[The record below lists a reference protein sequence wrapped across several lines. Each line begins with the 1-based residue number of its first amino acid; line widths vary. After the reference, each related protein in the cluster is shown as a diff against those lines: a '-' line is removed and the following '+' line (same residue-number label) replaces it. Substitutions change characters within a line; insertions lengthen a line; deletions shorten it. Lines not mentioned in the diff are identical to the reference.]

1 MAQVGTRRP
10 RDWVVGEHLGYV
22 IGETSHTQV
31 TFTCKRPV
39 RVGEYVLVEYDFG
52 SEPAYALG
60 IVERSIIGNPMI
72 SEVGVRPEFVTTL
85 SEFGGERHEY
95 MIGQARILSW
105 LHALLSGKG
114 EPVTPRYPPRPAASV
129 YSASDEV
136 LRRIFVKPANDGWVR
151 LGTLVNH
158 PNVPFYVNVPR
169 MVSRHLAILAIT
181 GAGKS
186 NTVAILLSRIVNELR
201 GTALVIDMHSEYG
214 GIAGKRTNVVKPMMH
229 PAKLTL
235 GEYYALL
242 NLDEGA
248 TKQRM
253 YLRRAY
259 RELFES
265 GEAQR
270 MKDRFLELLLGKLIE
285 YYERAGTGKSGGMNQ
300 AKQGSRAGLPR
311 LNTIPRRDR
320 TPILD
325 LIHKLEELID
335 NYGGTVLTPAAP
347 DRLESVV
354 RPGYINV
361 LDLGSVDEVVADVV
375 TYHYLWWLLS
385 ERKKYV
391 VKGEGYPVP
400 VLAVIEEAHV
410 LVPSNRKT
418 LTKGVVAKVA
428 REGRKFGV
436 GLALVSQRPKNVDED
451 ALSQTNNKIILKLV
465 EPRDQQYVQRASE
478 TLSDELLQLLPSLNT
493 GEAVVLGMMAPLPA
507 LVKIDEAEGKGTGS
521 DILVHKEWAKYWER
535 RGSGEGGATDF
546 YEELGF

>member
-1 MAQVGTRRP
+1 MAEVSNPKP
-10 RDWVVGEHLGYV
+10 RDWVLGEHLGYV

-31 TFTCKRPV
+31 TFTCRRPV
-39 RVGEYVLVEYDFG
+39 RVGEYVLVEYDFN
-52 SEPAYALG
+52 SEPSYALG
-60 IVERSIIGNPMI
+60 IVERSAIGNPMI
-72 SEVGVRPEFVTTL
+72 SVMSVRPEFVTTV
-85 SEFGGERHEY
+85 SEFGAERHEY

-105 LHALLSGKG
+105 LHTLLSRRG
-114 EPVTPRYPPRPAASV
+114 ELVTPRYPPRPAAKV

-136 LRRIFVKPANDGWVR
+136 LRKIFVKPAKDGWVK

-186 NTVAILLSRIVNELR
+186 NTVAVLLSRIVGELR

-214 GIAGKRTNVVKPMMH
+214 DVVEGKTNVIKPMMH

-235 GEYYALL
+235 SEYYALL

-259 RELFES
+259 RELFET
-265 GEAQR
+265 GEALK

-285 YYERAGTGKSGGMNQ
+285 YHDTAGKNVGTTKKKSSKKGEVIG
-300 AKQGSRAGLPR
+300 RR
-311 LNTIPRRDR
+311 LETIPKKDQ

-335 NYGGTVLTPAAP
+335 NYGGTVLTPSAP

-354 RPGYINV
+354 KPGHVNV

-375 TYHYLWWLLS
+375 TYHYLWWLLN
-385 ERKKYV
+385 ERKRHV
-391 VKGEGYPVP
+391 VNGEGYPIP

-410 LVPSNRKT
+410 LVPNNRKT
-418 LTKGVVAKVA
+418 LTKGVVARIA

-465 EPRDQQYVQRASE
+465 EPKDQQYVQRASE

-507 LVKIDEAEGKGTGS
+507 LVRIDRAERKGTGS
-521 DILVHKEWAKYWER
+521 DIPVHREWADFWER
-535 RGSGEGGATDF
+535 RKSGDDEPADF

>member
-1 MAQVGTRRP
+1 MAKVSNPKP
-10 RDWVVGEHLGYV
+10 RNWVLGEHLGYV
-22 IGETSHTQV
+22 IGETSHTQI
-31 TFTCKRPV
+31 TFTCMRPV
-39 RVGEYVLVEYDFG
+39 HVGEYVLVEYDFD
-52 SEPAYALG
+52 SEPSYALG
-60 IVERSIIGNPMI
+60 IVERSAIGNPMI
-72 SEVGVRPEFVTTL
+72 SVMSIRPEFVTTV
-85 SEFGGERHEY
+85 SEFGAERHEY

-105 LHALLSGKG
+105 LHTLLSRKS
-114 EPVTPRYPPRPAASV
+114 ELVTPRYPPRPAAKV

-136 LRRIFVKPANDGWVR
+136 LKKIFVKPTEDGWVK

-158 PNVPFYVNVPR
+158 PNVPFYVNIPK

-186 NTVAILLSRIVNELR
+186 NTVAVLLSRIVGELR

-214 GIAGKRTNVVKPMMH
+214 GVVEGRTNLIKPMMH

-235 GEYYALL
+235 SEYYALL
-242 NLDEGA
+242 KLDEGA

-253 YLRRAY
+253 YLRKAY
-259 RELFES
+259 RELFET
-265 GEAQR
+265 GEALR
-270 MKDRFLELLLGKLIE
+270 RKDEFLKLLLEKLTTYYDMAGKKSRTGSKHIE
-285 YYERAGTGKSGGMNQ
+285 VIPVKD
-300 AKQGSRAGLPR
+300 QG
-311 LNTIPRRDR
+311 
-320 TPILD
+320 PILD
-325 LIHKLEELID
+325 LIHKLEELMD
-335 NYGGTVLTPAAP
+335 SYGGTVLTPSAP

-354 RPGYINV
+354 KPGYANV

-375 TYHYLWWLLS
+375 TYHYLWWLLN
-385 ERKKYV
+385 ERKKHV
-391 VKGEGYPVP
+391 VKGDGYPIP
-400 VLAVIEEAHV
+400 VLTVIEEAHV
-410 LVPSNRKT
+410 LVPNNRKT
-418 LTKGVVAKVA
+418 LTKGVVARIA

-507 LVKIDEAEGKGTGS
+507 LVRIDRAERKGTGS
-521 DILVHKEWAKYWER
+521 DIPVHREWASYWER
-535 RGSGEGGATDF
+535 KEPGNDEPADF